1 MELSEKAK
9 QMRNAYARQ
18 WKSKNPEKVRE
29 YNRRYWERKAAMF
42 TPNEQPDEQNEQPDE
57 QNEQPDEQAR
67 KLYRQGLTQRQIAKE
82 LNISVGKVN
91 KLLKQI

>member
-57 QNEQPDEQAR
+57 QAR

>member
-1 MELSEKAK
+1 MNYMEHLSEKAK

-18 WKSKNPEKVRE
+18 WKSKNPEKIRE
-29 YNRRYWERKAAMF
+29 YNRRYWEKKAAE
-42 TPNEQPDEQNEQPDE
+42 PENEVME
-57 QNEQPDEQAR
+57 
-67 KLYRQGLTQRQIAKE
+67 LHRQGLTQRQIAKE